1 LLKPIEENRFTL
13 EQSSMPSET
22 IACFVAALITWRDY
36 MSSAAQVA
44 ERSAEI
50 ARVLETES
58 DLKAF
63 EQHLEELLH
72 GAAFR
77 GSHRSGQFLRYVVNQ
92 SINGHCDELKERLI
106 GIELFGRSPSYDTG
120 EDAIVRVTASDV
132 RRRLLQHYGT
142 DATETEF
149 RIRLPLGSYIPEIV
163 RDVPV
168 KIDALEEEQIE
179 PPTDFLVASST
190 LADGQE
196 SIPVDQTKVPR
207 LFQTRYWTQ
216 RLVLL
221 LCCLGIAVSCLL
233 AVWLTVHAT
242 RVRTDSLWGTLFGAQ
257 LSTKLITSDPNIV
270 EIQELTGQTVTL
282 SDYANRRYV
291 PDPEKVT
298 PQLMKFS
305 TEILR
310 GDKAAAVDTGVA
322 VDVAESMNQV
332 KDSRLTIQ
340 AARTLRFSDL
350 LKDGNFILLGSPR
363 SNPWA
368 LFYNDHLDFRFVFD
382 KDSGQ
387 EIIENIQPRK
397 GESSSYVPTA
407 MGFATGQSFAVA
419 SYLRNPDHLGHV
431 LLIAGANAEGT
442 EAAADLMTDSAKLSA
457 VMGRCGL
464 PHTAPIPNFQL
475 LLRLSTMAG
484 SPGHSEVILCHVLS
498 R

>member
-1 LLKPIEENRFTL
+1 
-13 EQSSMPSET
+13 
-22 IACFVAALITWRDY
+22 

-92 SINGHCDELKERLI
+92 SVSGHCDELKERLI

-142 DATETEF
+142 HVNETEF

-163 RDVPV
+163 RYVPV
-168 KIDALEEEQIE
+168 KVDALAEQQIE
-179 PPTDFLVASST
+179 PSVDFLVPSPPLT
-190 LADGQE
+190 DGQE
-196 SIPVDQTKVPR
+196 SILADQKRVPR
-207 LFQTRYWTQ
+207 LFHAPKYWTQ
-216 RLVLL
+216 RWML
-221 LCCLGIAVSCLL
+221 LCCLGIAVSCFL
-233 AVWLTVHAT
+233 AGWLTVHAT
-242 RVRTDSLWGTLFGAQ
+242 RVRTDSLWGTLFDIQ

-291 PDPEKVT
+291 PDPEKTT

-322 VDVAESMNQV
+322 VNVTESMDQV
-332 KDSRLTIQ
+332 KAGRLIIQ

-382 KDSGQ
+382 GNSQQ
-387 EIIENIQPRK
+387 EIVENLQPRS

-407 MGFATGQSFAVA
+407 MGFATGQSFAVT

-442 EAAADLMTDSAKLSA
+442 EAAADLITDSAKLSA
-457 VMGRCGL
+457 VMSRCGL
-464 PHTAPIPNFQL
+464 PHKAPIPNFQL

-484 SPGHSEVILCHVLS
+484 SPGHSEVIACHVLS

>member
-1 LLKPIEENRFTL
+1 
-13 EQSSMPSET
+13 
-22 IACFVAALITWRDY
+22 

-50 ARVLETES
+50 ARILETES

-63 EQHLEELLH
+63 QQHLEEVLC
-72 GAAFR
+72 GEAFR

-92 SINGHCDELKERLI
+92 SVNGHCDELKERLI
-106 GIELFGRSPSYDTG
+106 GVELFGRSPSYDTG

-142 DATETEF
+142 YGTGAEF

-163 RDVPV
+163 RGVPV
-168 KIDALEEEQIE
+168 KMDALEEKQVE
-179 PPTDFLVASST
+179 PPVDFLVPSPPPNDA
-190 LADGQE
+190 QE
-196 SIPVDQTKVPR
+196 SVPVDQENVPR
-207 LFQTRYWTQ
+207 LSQARRHWTQ
-216 RLVLL
+216 RLALL
-221 LCCLGIAVSCLL
+221 GCLGIAVSCIL
-233 AVWLTVHAT
+233 ALWLIVTAN
-242 RVRTDSLWGTLFGAQ
+242 RIRTDSPWGTLFGRQ

-270 EIQELTGQTVTL
+270 EIQSLTGQTVTL

-298 PQLMKFS
+298 PQLMKLS

-322 VDVAESMNQV
+322 VDVAESMDQA
-332 KDSRLTIQ
+332 KAGRLTIQ
-340 AARTLRFSDL
+340 SARTLRFSDL

-368 LFYNDHLDFRFVFD
+368 LFYSDHLDFRFVFD
-382 KDSGQ
+382 ESAGQ
-387 EIIENIQPRK
+387 EIVVNLQPHS

-442 EAAADLMTDSAKLSA
+442 EAADDLMTDSAKLAA
-457 VMGRCGL
+457 VMSRCGL

-484 SPGHSEVILCHVLS
+484 SPGHSEVIACHVLS